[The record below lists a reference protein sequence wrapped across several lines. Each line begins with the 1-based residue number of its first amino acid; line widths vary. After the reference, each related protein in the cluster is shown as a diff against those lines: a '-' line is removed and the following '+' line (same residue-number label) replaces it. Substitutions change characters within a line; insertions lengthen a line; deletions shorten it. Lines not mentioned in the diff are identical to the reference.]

1 MASGDDLLRSG
12 DLDAVRAELIDT
24 VKRAPGDPGARMYL
38 WQLMALSGEWD
49 KAQNHLRV
57 LTQLSAQA
65 QMLATV
71 YNQAIAAEKT
81 RLDAYAGKAPF
92 SVLVSSSPWIDVL
105 AQGLTALSKGD
116 AEAGE
121 RLRDEAF
128 DSAGDTPGMIGDR
141 KFGWIADIDSRLGPC
156 FEAIVSGRW
165 GLIPFEAVS
174 RIKTEGPKDLR
185 DIVWL
190 PVELFLR
197 SGQSAAALLPAR
209 YPGSESGSNAVKLGR
224 ATEWQDGPGGEHPFG
239 QRVWTTDADVEF
251 GVLDFNELLLA

>member
-1 MASGDDLLRSG
+1 MASGDDLLRTG
-12 DLDAVRAELIDT
+12 DLDAVRAELIDA
-24 VKRAPGDPGARMYL
+24 VKRAPGDPGARMFL

-49 KAQNHLRV
+49 KALNHLRV
-57 LTQLSAQA
+57 LAQLSPQA

-71 YNQAIAAEKT
+71 YNQAIAAERT

-92 SVLVSSSPWIDVL
+92 SVLVSSSPWIDTL
-105 AQGLTALSKGD
+105 AEGLNALGKGD
-116 AEAGE
+116 LETGE

-128 DSAGDTPGMIGDR
+128 DAAGDTPGMIGDR
-141 KFGWIADIDSRLGPC
+141 KFGWIADVDSRLGPC
-156 FEAIVSGRW
+156 FEAIVSGKW

-185 DIVWL
+185 DVIWL

-209 YPGSESGSNAVKLGR
+209 YPGSEAGSNTVRLGR
-224 ATEWQDGPGGEHPFG
+224 ATEWQDGPGGEQPLG
-239 QRVWTTDADVEF
+239 QRVWTTDADIEF